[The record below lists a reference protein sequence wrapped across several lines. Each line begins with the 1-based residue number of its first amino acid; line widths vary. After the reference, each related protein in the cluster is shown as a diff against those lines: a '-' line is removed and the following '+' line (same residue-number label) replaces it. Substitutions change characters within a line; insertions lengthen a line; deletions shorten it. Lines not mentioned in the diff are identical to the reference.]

1 MWVAELEAWT
11 ETDPRGDG
19 AWGRKGLGAPAVQI
33 HQLEEVV
40 VAGSRRSREWRSDV
54 LGGQL
59 VMKVLFFFLTWMNV
73 LFGRTEV
80 DLFGVGS

>member
-1 MWVAELEAWT
+1 
-11 ETDPRGDG
+11 
-19 AWGRKGLGAPAVQI
+19 LGAPAVQI

-54 LGGQL
+54 LGGQQ
-59 VMKVLFFFLTWMNV
+59 VMKV

-80 DLFGVGS
+80 DSFGVGS